1 MGRHKKVKKSEVDS
15 VIKKWVAHQDKVR
28 AKNGKRVWDEKRDT
42 VCPWNVYEEKQT
54 KDSKPVKVIKRNI
67 KFKYKTKK
75 EAKGQ
80 PKQTWQRLPKRFYN
94 DYLHS
99 QRELENLCIILNGL
113 DPSEYRAGIRYK
125 IKTAYLPNRVA
136 LEFIENTKSEFLN
149 EQKKDI
155 TNRLNNFVRCGLN
168 WFQNQSSKVY
178 DWPKLQKRWGHCLL
192 NIADN
197 IKEEERIFEKGTLR
211 SRNTI
216 LRIIWLMNKFME
228 HLHKE
233 YPHRYPAIKFDP
245 ISSSQFRQL
254 ETKRKN
260 RKEYKERRTIND
272 LDWQKIKKL
281 IEKDPQLKILK
292 LCWEFGLRRSEALA
306 LALEP
311 KNNSDII
318 SAMCEDSLYIDKQLD
333 ELGYGKHDQ
342 PKTKSTKTGNSRHIP
357 YTASQSKMSAEEIYD
372 LIESA
377 EPIHPG
383 EATKKWRELLDSKKL
398 NYIIHE
404 MRHSF
409 AYSIVNSV
417 IINSKTGDGFSLKE
431 CMEILGHESI
441 ETTNKYI
448 RHTKNYSDN
457 KFDIKTARKKK
468 IKLA

>member
-1 MGRHKKVKKSEVDS
+1 MGRHKKVKKSEIS
-15 VIKKWVAHQDKVR
+15 VIERWIANQVKVR
-28 AKNGKRVWDEKRDT
+28 EKAKKRTWNEEVDT

-75 EAKGQ
+75 EAKNQ
-80 PKQTWQRLPKRFYN
+80 PKQTWQRLPIRFYK

-99 QRELENLCIILNGL
+99 KRELENLCIYLNGL
-113 DPSEYRAGIRYK
+113 DPAEYRAGIRYK
-125 IKTAYLPNRVA
+125 IKTAYLPNRVV

-168 WFQNQSSKVY
+168 WFQSQSSKVNE
-178 DWPKLQKRWGHCLL
+178 WPNLQKRWGHCLL
-192 NIADN
+192 NLADN
-197 IKEEERIFEKGTLR
+197 IEDEERIFEKGTLR
-211 SRNTI
+211 SKNTI
-216 LRIIWLMNKFME
+216 LRIIWLMNNFME

-233 YPHRYPAIKFDP
+233 YPNRYSAIKFDP
-245 ISSSQFRQL
+245 ITPRQFAKL
-254 ETKRKN
+254 EKTRKN
-260 RKEYKERRTIND
+260 KKDYKKRRVIND

-281 IEKDPQLKILK
+281 IAKDPQLKILK

-318 SAMCEDSLYIDKQLD
+318 SSMCEDSLYIDKQLD

-342 PKTKSTKTGNSRHIP
+342 PITKATKTGESRHIP

-383 EATKKWRELLDSKKL
+383 EATKKWRKLLNGKKL
-398 NYIIHE
+398 NYVIHE

-448 RHTKNYSDN
+448 RHTKNYSEN